1 MLDLLTLLVL
11 CCSVEHGEE
20 GGGGS
25 PHCGSHPSCGVHHL
39 FDLGL
44 SVQSWFGG
52 KTESVSVQRIKRLF
66 WDTVLHSSRWH
77 NCHGIKQRCNYWMFD
92 LFYDLSLIAEIYL
105 ICFLSQAWLYVL
117 LSSHIWRVDHFI
129 YSLTLIYRELWEIK
143 I

>member
-44 SVQSWFGG
+44 SVQSWSGG
-52 KTESVSVQRIKRLF
+52 KTESVSVQRIERLF
-66 WDTVLHSSRWH
+66 WNIVLYISLGDIIAMVL
-77 NCHGIKQRCNYWMFD
+77 NKGVIIEC
-92 LFYDLSLIAEIYL
+92 LTFYDLSLIAEIYL

-117 LSSHIWRVDHFI
+117 LSSHI
-129 YSLTLIYRELWEIK
+129 
-143 I
+143 